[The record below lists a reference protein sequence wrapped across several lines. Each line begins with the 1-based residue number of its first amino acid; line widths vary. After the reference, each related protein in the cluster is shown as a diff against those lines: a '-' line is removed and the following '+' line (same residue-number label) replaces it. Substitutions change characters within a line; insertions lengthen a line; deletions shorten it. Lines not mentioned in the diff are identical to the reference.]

1 MAVSANDP
9 TGEYIQM
16 DEMDWAPFPEALCTG
31 AIRWKLLRVSP
42 EMGSWTAL
50 YDCPAGSSFA
60 KHIHMGPGEYFLT
73 RGKMHVRGG
82 TVVGGATAIAPSYG
96 YEGCNAQHD
105 HTEFPED
112 SEFYMT
118 FLGPLNFIDDEGNT
132 IALVGCKQVLEA
144 WQASTGG

>member
-16 DEMDWAPFPEALCTG
+16 DEMDWVPFPEALCSG
-31 AIRWKLLRVSP
+31 PIRWKLLRVSP
-42 EMGSWTAL
+42 EMGSWTAI

-82 TVVGGATAIAPSYG
+82 SDEGGSTAIAPCYG

-105 HTEFPED
+105 HTEFSED

-118 FLGPLNFIDDEGNT
+118 FLGPLNFIDDDGNT
-132 IALVGCKQVLEA
+132 IALVGCEQVLDA
-144 WQASTGG
+144 WKAATS